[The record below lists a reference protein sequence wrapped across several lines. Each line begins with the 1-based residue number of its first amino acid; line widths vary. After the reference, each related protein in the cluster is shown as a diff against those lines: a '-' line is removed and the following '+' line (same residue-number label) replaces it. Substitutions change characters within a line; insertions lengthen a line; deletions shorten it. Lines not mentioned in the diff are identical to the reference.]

1 MVEEPF
7 CKACRNM
14 ARIGSQNGFAHLR
27 VWPCTWQRK
36 TRCKKGSQPPAAASA
51 AAVDGGG
58 DETLT
63 AATAAAIV
71 AAADGGGDQAAAA
84 GAAAEGAASVAQ
96 EWRGRSVTCGSEIL
110 SQPLPSFAPRKRNSH
125 AVILHTDMI

>member
-14 ARIGSQNGFAHLR
+14 ARIGSQSGFAHLR

-36 TRCKKGSQPPAAASA
+36 TRCKKGSQPPAAS
-51 AAVDGGG
+51 AVDGGG

-63 AATAAAIV
+63 

-96 EWRGRSVTCGSEIL
+96 VSGGSQCDLWE
-110 SQPLPSFAPRKRNSH
+110 
-125 AVILHTDMI
+125 